1 MKKSIL
7 TSIIILSL
15 AIHSVNCQ
23 ININSVISNTE
34 KALTKNNTS
43 TLTNDDIIK
52 GLKEA
57 LNVGVNKSTVRAS
70 AIDGYYKNAKIKLPF
85 PPEAAKMEKTL
96 RDMGEGQKVD
106 EFVMT
111 LNRAAEEA
119 AKQAAN
125 IFLNAITNLTI
136 SDGMNILKGADNAAT
151 QYLKDKTSAELKI
164 KFKPIVHDALQ
175 KVEITKYWNPLVETY
190 NKIPF
195 VQKMNPDL
203 DEYTTQKA
211 IEGLFKLVEEEELK
225 IRKDPVFR
233 TSDILKKVFGELD
246 KK

>member
-1 MKKSIL
+1 MNNLIL
-7 TSIIILSL
+7 TSIIILSFNIYT
-15 AIHSVNCQ
+15 AKCQ
-23 ININSVISNTE
+23 INLNSVISNAQ
-34 KALTKNNTS
+34 KSLAGNGSLS
-43 TLTNDDIIK
+43 NDEVIK

-57 LNVGVNKSTVRAS
+57 LNVGINKSTVRAS
-70 AIDGYYKNAKIKLPF
+70 VVDGFYKNTKIKLPF
-85 PPEAAKMEKTL
+85 PSEAAKMEKTL
-96 RDMGEGQKVD
+96 RDMGQGQKVD

-125 IFLNAITNLTI
+125 VFLNAISSLTI
-136 SDGMNILKGADNAAT
+136 GDGMKILKGSDNAAT
-151 QYLKDKTSAELKI
+151 QYLKEKTLTDLKI
-164 KFKPIVHDALQ
+164 KFKPIIHDALQ
-175 KVEITKYWNPLVETY
+175 KVDITKYWNPLVETY

-195 VQKMNPDL
+195 VEKVNPDL

-211 IEGLFKLVEEEELK
+211 IEGLVKLVEEEELK

-233 TSDILKKVFGELD
+233 TTDILKKVFGELD